1 MGILRGFRVAQPPSS
16 RVTLLLGQA
25 LLVSAVVLAASAAR
39 AAGAAGT
46 AETESHFE
54 RQARRTVI
62 QYGVGFSTEVPLAR
76 GGLCPANQPCILG
89 AGGGIAARL
98 GFRVGSTYYLG
109 GAYSVTK
116 QDSDKLYRLSTLQ
129 QARAEGRY
137 FLDGG
142 RAVSPYAFAA
152 LGAAAYGNEWGVD
165 TFGPL
170 GSLGLGLTAEVTPRT
185 LLGFSAGYRAIRF
198 QAFDDPTGLRREASY
213 THMFSMDLTMEV
225 SDVW

>member
-1 MGILRGFRVAQPPSS
+1 MGILREFRLPQTLDSRVAH
-16 RVTLLLGQA
+16 LLGQA
-25 LLVSAVVLAASAAR
+25 LLVSAVVLAAPR
-39 AAGAAGT
+39 TGA
-46 AETESHFE
+46 AETESHFD

-62 QYGVGFSTEVPLAR
+62 QYGVGFSTEFPLAR

-129 QARAEGRY
+129 QARVEGRY

-152 LGAAAYGNEWGVD
+152 LGAAAYGNEWSID

-185 LLGFSAGYRAIRF
+185 LLGFSAGYRVIRF

>member
-1 MGILRGFRVAQPPSS
+1 
-16 RVTLLLGQA
+16 LLA
-25 LLVSAVVLAASAAR
+25 AAIVLAPMAAD
-39 AAGAAGT
+39 A
-46 AETESHFE
+46 AETESHFD

-76 GGLCPANQPCILG
+76 GALCPANQPCILG

-98 GFRVGSTYYLG
+98 GFRARATYYLG
-109 GAYSVTK
+109 AAYSVTK

-137 FLDGG
+137 FLDST

-152 LGAAAYGNEWGVD
+152 LGAAAYGNEWTLD

-185 LLGFSAGYRAIRF
+185 LLGFSAGYRMIRF
-198 QAFDDPTGLRREASY
+198 QAFNDPTGLRREASY